1 MKADFPAVARPWQ
14 WGGSR
19 DGLGMADPSLSR
31 GQLCHTKGDGCV
43 SAEMCGQPQPPRA
56 GIRPRVQREVGTHGG
71 SRGCWGKKRK
81 GGGKLAG
88 SCPSPSPEAAPCLL
102 LAVRDA
108 HPACLGCPA
117 LQRSPGSFQ
126 GWERK
131 QFEYIGRT
139 WASLGGGRP
148 WQCCMRGSQEALHP
162 QDALSLCREQE
173 EDNPSVVR
181 LEEHALRFTLQTSL
195 SLAPKLKPAPG
206 QEDGITKETSVQH
219 WVRSSSPK
227 EKKLLKDLKLQAGIS
242 GTWSPCGQIS

>member
-148 WQCCMRGSQEALHP
+148 WQCCVRGSQGGTASPGCPFTVQGAGGRQSQCGEARGTCLKIHSPNLTFPCSKAKTSSRSRGWNHQRDQRAALGQKQQP
-162 QDALSLCREQE
+162 QRKKTAEGFE
-173 EDNPSVVR
+173 
-181 LEEHALRFTLQTSL
+181 
-195 SLAPKLKPAPG
+195 APG
-206 QEDGITKETSVQH
+206 WH
-219 WVRSSSPK
+219 
-227 EKKLLKDLKLQAGIS
+227 
-242 GTWSPCGQIS
+242 